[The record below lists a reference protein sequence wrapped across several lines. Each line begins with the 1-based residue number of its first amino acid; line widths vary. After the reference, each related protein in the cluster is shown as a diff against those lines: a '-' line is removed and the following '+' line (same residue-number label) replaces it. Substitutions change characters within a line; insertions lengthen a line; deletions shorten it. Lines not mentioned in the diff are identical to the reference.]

1 MLLIFVQEVFLFL
14 AVKSVLREL
23 RAIGS
28 FDVIFLISFSVI
40 AYVSYG
46 SLGAYFSLLGITL
59 FTFLTWWYTRRLSEA
74 LCIVLQVF
82 IWAIILDHISSLMSE
97 VMPFADVYL
106 IIFISLASLSLVLLN
121 LVLMKTNFK
130 PVFESPRLNRIMVLL
145 LSIIYAYIML
155 SEGLENK
162 SGMLLRNLVVLLVV
176 VGLVLVLYI
185 VYIKNV
191 KAHYEVQQQKAQI
204 KNDTR
209 YMNEVEAHYNELRR
223 FRHDYQNMML
233 SLNEYLKTDDLDGL
247 RTYYQQN
254 IAPITARVSKE
265 KYRLEDLSRV
275 KVKSVKSILFSKLSY
290 AQSQGIDV
298 RFDLTEPFEKVT
310 VNELD
315 LDIALGI
322 MLDNAIEA
330 TSGHEQ
336 GKIMSAIFM
345 EKTSTVFVIQNTVFD
360 PLPPLWQLKETGYS
374 TKGENRGIGLTNL
387 SEIVSRNE
395 NMILETRL
403 PGSVFIQRLTMKR
416 GVSND

>member
-330 TSGHEQ
+330 TNGHEQ

>member
-275 KVKSVKSILFSKLSY
+275 RVKSVKSILFSKLSY

-330 TSGHEQ
+330 TNGHEQ